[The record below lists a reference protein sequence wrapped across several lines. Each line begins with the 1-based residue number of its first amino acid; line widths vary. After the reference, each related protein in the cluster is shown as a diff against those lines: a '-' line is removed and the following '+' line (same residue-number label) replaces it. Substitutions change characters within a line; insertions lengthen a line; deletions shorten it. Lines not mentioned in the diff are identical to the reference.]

1 MCIRDR
7 ITRAREELY
16 ICNATSRM
24 LYGHTTYNRPSRFL
38 QDIPAQLLDV
48 DNRSSRPT
56 YGGASY
62 SFGGSRYTAAEE
74 TPARPAVSSP
84 AHTATKATRS
94 VFSAPKAAPCTLKA
108 GDVVRH
114 GTFGVGVVQ
123 KVTPMGND
131 SLLEIR
137 FEGVGV
143 KKIMNN
149 FAKLTK
155 T

>member
-1 MCIRDR
+1 MTPSAPR
-7 ITRAREELY
+7 
-16 ICNATSRM
+16 
-24 LYGHTTYNRPSRFL
+24 TTAKP
-38 QDIPAQLLDV
+38 
-48 DNRSSRPT
+48 
-56 YGGASY
+56 
-62 SFGGSRYTAAEE
+62 
-74 TPARPAVSSP
+74 
-84 AHTATKATRS
+84 

-114 GTFGVGVVQ
+114 GTFGVGVIQ